1 MQKVGKEN
9 YMMGILLIAEKN
21 AKSGEGKLCD
31 GNNADSREN
40 AKSGEGKL
48 CQVRFQSFH
57 QSVTSVWEVLNKLIL
72 SDDNKRHIFQCPKFF
87 FGRNL

>member
-9 YMMGILLIAEKN
+9 DVIGILLIAEK
-21 AKSGEGKLCD
+21 
-31 GNNADSREN
+31 N